1 MNGLHVRGNLAAG
14 TVRHGAE
21 PMVSIYRL
29 MFCYQELSEDMD
41 DCVDQIGWKTKGLKD
56 GKDDPSQELPTKTR
70 HVWTLPEND
79 PRPEVTSH
87 LDQFFQYHQVLS
99 QKEMAEAAYRTIT
112 KGRLPHPPVLS
123 ATADLAKSH
132 ANKDAAVR
140 KTAMKMLLLRH
151 DH

>member
-1 MNGLHVRGNLAAG
+1 VNGLHVRGNLAAG

-29 MFCYQELSEDMD
+29 MFCYQELSEEMD
-41 DCVDQIGWKTKGLKD
+41 DCVDQTGWKTKGLED

-87 LDQFFQYHQVLS
+87 LDQFFQYH
-99 QKEMAEAAYRTIT
+99 
-112 KGRLPHPPVLS
+112 
-123 ATADLAKSH
+123 
-132 ANKDAAVR
+132 
-140 KTAMKMLLLRH
+140 
-151 DH
+151 

>member
-1 MNGLHVRGNLAAG
+1 
-14 TVRHGAE
+14 
-21 PMVSIYRL
+21 VSIRQPDEMERTIQAKKSPRKHN
-29 MFCYQELSEDMD
+29 MFGQLHGS
-41 DCVDQIGWKTKGLKD
+41 
-56 GKDDPSQELPTKTR
+56 
-70 HVWTLPEND
+70 D
-79 PRPEVTSH
+79 PRPEVTSL

-99 QKEMAEAAYRTIT
+99 QKEMAEAAYSTII

-140 KTAMKMLLLRH
+140 KTTMKMLLLRH